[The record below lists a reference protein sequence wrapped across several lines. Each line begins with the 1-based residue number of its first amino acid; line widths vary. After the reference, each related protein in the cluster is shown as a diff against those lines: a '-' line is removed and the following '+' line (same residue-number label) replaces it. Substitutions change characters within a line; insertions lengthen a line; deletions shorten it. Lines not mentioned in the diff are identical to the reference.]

1 MILNFDKLFAKIKLG
16 SKSDIGW
23 TKLEMGEDAK
33 DCEEFKLTYHHPV
46 PGVTVLRGQYYI
58 DTSVP
63 AQVLFPRP
71 EWLCLPSYKHCQEFF
86 EMELDQLIGPGDA
99 MVSMTKARPAEKN
112 YPGEDLAQIRALM
125 AVLADSHEK
134 EEDAEAEQDQYCTYK
149 ARVAVRWDL
158 PEIGSAVH
166 IVAPLDPDTLQPV
179 SELGVHKAVLS
190 VFQQHPTEANKIRV
204 SKALVVSGTI
214 PPWAGSHFRKIL
226 MVDRERLSRIAS
238 LPFMHNL
245 RTEGKDFYL
254 VMSLKCCV
262 RGPPLLP
269 CGETEAEEGRED
281 SRVCLEGQAIKY
293 WERLQDENFSLCSY
307 VKKFL
312 ASTGMTVN
320 VFTNFDGRELV
331 SYQAFVQRSQWE
343 TIRPEFEKAWRIHGA
358 AYRRLNGGSAAPKLV
373 EGGVARWKP
382 CEEDAERFND
392 GCPLSQMQNNGVT
405 IRNTFIEVVDASDG
419 PVKKGIQR
427 TLSF

>member
-16 SKSDIGW
+16 SESDIAW
-23 TKLEMGEDAK
+23 TKLEMGEDYE

-46 PGVTVLRGQYYI
+46 PGVTVLRGQFYI
-58 DTSVP
+58 NTSVP

-71 EWLCLPSYKHCQEFF
+71 EWLCLPSYKQCQEFF
-86 EMELDQLIGPGDA
+86 EMELDQIIGPGDA
-99 MVSMTKARPAEKN
+99 TVSMTKARPVENKASEH
-112 YPGEDLAQIRALM
+112 LAQIRALM

-134 EEDAEAEQDQYCTYK
+134 NSEAEQDQYCTYK

-179 SELGVHKAVLS
+179 SDLGVHKAVLS

-204 SKALVVSGTI
+204 SKAIVGSGTI

-226 MVDRERLSRIAS
+226 MVDRERLSQIAS

-254 VMSLKCCV
+254 LLNLKCCV

-269 CGETEAEEGRED
+269 CGETEAQGKED
-281 SRVCLEGQAIKY
+281 SRVCLDGQAIKY

-307 VKKFL
+307 VRKFL

-331 SYQAFVQRSQWE
+331 SYQALVQRSQWE
-343 TIRPEFEKAWRIHGA
+343 SIRPEFEKAWRIHGA
-358 AYRRLNGGSAAPKLV
+358 AYRRLNGGSTAPKLV

-382 CEEDAERFND
+382 CEQDATRFND
-392 GCPLSQMQNNGVT
+392 ACPLSQMQGNGIT
-405 IRNTFIEVVDASDG
+405 IRNTFIEVVDVSDG
-419 PVKKGIQR
+419 PVKKGKQR
-427 TLSF
+427 RHSF